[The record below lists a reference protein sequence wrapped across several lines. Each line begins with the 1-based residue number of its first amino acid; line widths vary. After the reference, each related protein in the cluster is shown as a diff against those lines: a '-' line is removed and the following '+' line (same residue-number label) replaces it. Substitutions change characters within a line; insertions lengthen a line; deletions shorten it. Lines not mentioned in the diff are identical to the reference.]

1 MSKAVTVDT
10 ESPAVPDDRS
20 RRLIRTLTLT
30 VFLQWMGAT
39 AIVPMLPVY
48 IRNLGGTDALAG
60 VVMASFFAAGV
71 LSQYPIGRLADRL
84 GRRPVLMAGL
94 LTYGVASFSFL
105 LPITAPLAIV
115 LRSLQGVGAG
125 AATVAALAMISG
137 SVAVERRGRAFA
149 SIYGGELA
157 GMAVGPLVGSIVGVH
172 YMWAMFMVSG
182 LLSVAACLPAL
193 ALHEPAGVAEALAA
207 RTRADGTLRPLHRVH
222 ISRSMTGALICGA
235 ALGLASG
242 VYDICWT
249 LLLLARGASGLAI
262 GISWTLFA
270 VPFVLAA
277 KPSGWLA
284 DHMDRRMLVL
294 LGIGMSTVLCASYP
308 FIHSVPALVLLGAL
322 EALGFAAAMPA
333 VQSLLTQGSA
343 ASEVGRIQG
352 MFATSQTACTAL
364 AAAGAGAAFAL
375 ASWLP
380 FVTVAGISAV
390 GLGVATVV
398 WWTVPGR
405 VEQSGPG
412 VSDVPDVL
420 EAFGAPASPI
430 MSSAPREADLAQAPL
445 PDVIGASVD
454 VQ

>member
-1 MSKAVTVDT
+1 MTAD
-10 ESPAVPDDRS
+10 DDRS

-48 IRNLGGTDALAG
+48 IRQLGGTDALAG
-60 VVMASFFAAGV
+60 VVMASFYAAGV
-71 LSQYPIGRLADRL
+71 LSQYPIGRMADRI
-84 GRRPVLMAGL
+84 GRRPVLLSGL
-94 LTYGVASFSFL
+94 VVYGVASFSFL

-125 AATVAALAMISG
+125 AATVAGLAMVAG
-137 SVAVERRGRAFA
+137 TVAVERRGRAFA
-149 SIYGGELA
+149 SVYSGELA
-157 GMAVGPLVGSIVGVH
+157 GMAVGPLVGSIVGVR
-172 YMWAMFMVSG
+172 YMWLMFLLSG
-182 LLSVAACLPAL
+182 LLSLGACAPAL
-193 ALHEPAGVAEALAA
+193 ALREPAGTAEARAA
-207 RTRADGTLRPLHRVH
+207 RTRADGTLRPLRRV
-222 ISRSMTGALICGA
+222 RVGRPMTGALICAA

-262 GISWTLFA
+262 GVSWTLFA

-284 DHMDRRMLVL
+284 DHMDRRVLVL
-294 LGIGMSTVLCASYP
+294 LGLGTSTVLCASYP
-308 FIHSVPALVLLGAL
+308 FIHSVTALVVLGAT

-352 MFATSQTACTAL
+352 MFATSQTACTAV
-364 AAAGAGAAFAL
+364 AAAGAGAAFAV
-375 ASWLP
+375 AAWLP
-380 FVTVAGISAV
+380 FVTVAMLSAV
-390 GLGVATVV
+390 GLLVATAV

-405 VEQSGPG
+405 ADRSSRPASE
-412 VSDVPDVL
+412 L
-420 EAFGAPASPI
+420 AEAPATP
-430 MSSAPREADLAQAPL
+430 SSLALAPPAADRGQPALSET
-445 PDVIGASVD
+445 IGVRAD